1 MALNSIV
8 NTIVCGGNGY
18 LGTGLAHCKFDFDNM
33 SGGGLGLLKVGTDI
47 SSVASM
53 AELRALQ
60 VSGSFLPIQGIFNV
74 EDQGSEDQFETS
86 ESGREALSTKGLF
99 KYKIDFTNGHMYHKV
114 LASLEGNSRWEI
126 IMWDA
131 AGNVDL
137 RETATG
143 ELRGY
148 STSHVTVGKPTNK
161 SGGTTAKQSLVFQ
174 LSNRAQKDNQLSYI
188 NADKLDIDGISFLE
202 LEGVNEL
209 EISLDP
215 VSAGATEI
223 TGTLVSPFDSTL
235 TENTLAVGDFT
246 FTGTVPTAVTVS
258 ESGILT
264 ITVPVVALDEVITAS
279 ISGVFENASNQLFK
293 SNLAKV
299 IVTA

>member
-18 LGTGLAHCKFDFDNM
+18 LGTGLANCKFDFDNM
-33 SGGGLGLLKVGTDI
+33 SGGGVGLLKVGTDI
-47 SSVASM
+47 SAVASM
-53 AELRALQ
+53 AEFRALQ
-60 VSGSFLPIQGIFNV
+60 VAGSFLPIQGIFNV

-86 ESGREALSTKGLF
+86 ESGLEALSTKGLF

-114 LASLEGNSRWEI
+114 LASLEGNNRWEV

-131 AGNVDL
+131 AGNLDL

-161 SGGTTAKQSLVFQ
+161 SGGTTAKQSLIFQ
-174 LSNRAQKDNQLSYI
+174 LSNRAQKDNQLSFI
-188 NADKLDIDGISFLE
+188 NADKLDADGITLLE

-215 VSAGATEI
+215 VVVGATSI
-223 TGTLVSPFDSTL
+223 TGTLRSPFDNTL
-235 TENTLAVGDFT
+235 TETTLAVGDFT
-246 FTGTVPTAVTVS
+246 FTGAVPTAAVVS
-258 ESGILT
+258 ELGILT
-264 ITVPVVALDEVITAS
+264 LTVPAVTLDDVITAS
-279 ISGVFENASNQLFK
+279 ITGVFENASNQLFK
-293 SNLAKV
+293 SNIGKV